1 MEHYYTCRLT
11 ENEIK
16 KYAKTEKVISS
27 SLDELLELD
36 EEEYTNLL
44 SWCIYESCAMNF
56 PYRFTGICYT
66 MLIYELDPARFRMN
80 FANAFIKVYDINKD
94 YICDDFDDLNAL
106 LEMIDTDVCRQFME
120 ICAESKYEEIRE
132 SACEWLDDPPKVDTE
147 RPYYKYNMEE
157 YAELKRKL
165 GI

>member
-1 MEHYYTCRLT
+1 MEKRQSRLQET
-11 ENEIK
+11 AHSSFNLREAYISDTAEYIAALRDEALFSNWGV
-16 KYAKTEKVISS
+16 KV
-27 SLDELLELD
+27 
-36 EEEYTNLL
+36 
-44 SWCIYESCAMNF
+44 
-56 PYRFTGICYT
+56 
-66 MLIYELDPARFRMN
+66 LIRIPVN
-80 FANAFIKVYDINKD
+80 
-94 YICDDFDDLNAL
+94 DFDDLNAL

-132 SACEWLDDPPKVDTE
+132 SACEWVDDPPKVDTE